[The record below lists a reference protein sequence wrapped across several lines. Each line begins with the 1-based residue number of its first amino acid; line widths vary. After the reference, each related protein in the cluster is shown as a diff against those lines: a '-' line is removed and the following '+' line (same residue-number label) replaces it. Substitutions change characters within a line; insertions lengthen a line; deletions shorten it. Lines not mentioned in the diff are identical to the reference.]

1 MVGVDKKCVWE
12 KLQSL
17 LNVTTPKHKED
28 ATIRLWNNHG
38 FGGTAEYVTSIGTF
52 KYRRVYKCA
61 NDAIRFNL
69 ARWPSGARSKRT
81 CTFTFLRN
89 PIERFASAVNEFEHR
104 LGKHSVHSQQL
115 KQAGMR
121 IADFPVGAPNRTSA
135 FIKDI
140 VEGNWISNRRVN
152 PKINPNVAFE
162 HLFPQA
168 NALRTNRSSL
178 DFVGQ
183 VHNLQKDWHTMQ
195 QVCGVPSKSR
205 RTFDSNVGR
214 HPSGKDPKGV
224 KAGSLGFIRKNTAAH
239 LSVCLLYVRD
249 YVEIH
254 TSPKGLPASCSKY
267 VKDCLT
273 R

>member
-1 MVGVDKKCVWE
+1 M
-12 KLQSL
+12 Q
-17 LNVTTPKHKED
+17 TPKHKEK
-28 ATIRLWNNHG
+28 ATIRVWNNYG
-38 FGGTAEYVTSIGTF
+38 FGGTVEYAASIGTF

-61 NDAIRFNL
+61 NDAIRFSL
-69 ARWPSGARSKRT
+69 ARWPSGARSERP

-168 NALRTNRSSL
+168 NALMTNRSSL

-195 QVCGVPSKSR
+195 QVCGVPSKSQ

-224 KAGSLGFIRKNTAAH
+224 KAGSLGFVRKNTAAH